1 MEPLETLLKGLARNA
16 VRLSIGDGDGTEVG
30 RFGGSPDVPPGFE
43 WPCFET
49 DTIFDD
55 TVKPRPLS
63 FLAQFDCAALAPLDG
78 EGLLPHEGV
87 RSFFYELGSQRWGF
101 DPKDA
106 GCARVYWF
114 PDKAALT
121 PRELPED
128 MEEDWRLPSLAIH
141 GRQSVE
147 YPSSEEFPLSFL
159 KSILGTAN
167 GGWTALNRV
176 RNGLRGYAEEPSPY
190 HRLLG
195 WPDIIQN
202 GIAQQCE
209 LVRRGY
215 YLGGSGDIPQEV
227 LDETDRTALED
238 WRLLFQ
244 LDSFR
249 AGGFEL
255 MFGDCGSVYFYIRK
269 EDLASRRFDQV
280 WLVLQCC

>member
-1 MEPLETLLKGLARNA
+1 MAELKEILEGMKRNA
-16 VRLSIGDGDGTEVG
+16 VRLVIGEGDGAEVG
-30 RFGGSPDVPPGFE
+30 RFGGLPDVPEDFA
-43 WPCFET
+43 WPSFET

-55 TVKPRPLS
+55 TVKLRPLS
-63 FLAQFDCAALAPLDG
+63 FLAQFDCAALAALDG
-78 EGLLPHEGV
+78 DGLLPHEGML
-87 RSFFYELGSQRWGF
+87 SFFYELGSQRWGY

-114 PDKAALT
+114 PDKAALS

-128 MEEDWRLPSLAIH
+128 MEEDWRLPSLAIY

-159 KSILGTAN
+159 KSLPETAN
-167 GGWTALNRV
+167 GWTALNRT
-176 RNGLRGYAEEPSPY
+176 RNALRGYAEEPTPY

-202 GIAQQCE
+202 GMAQQCE
-209 LVRRGY
+209 LVSRGY

-227 LDETDRTALED
+227 LDETDLSAPED
-238 WRLLFQ
+238 WQLLFQ
-244 LDSFR
+244 LDSFH
-249 AGGFEL
+249 AGGFDL

-269 EDLASRRFDQV
+269 EDLAVRRFDRV
-280 WLVLQCC
+280 WLILQCC